1 MEAEYSEH
9 GKNFALDG
17 CVRQMEQ
24 MFEEELRDFHR
35 ENRRI
40 ENCRKFTEEGKSR
53 DGVGI

>member
-1 MEAEYSEH
+1 
-9 GKNFALDG
+9 
-17 CVRQMEQ
+17 MEQ

-53 DGVGI
+53 DGVVYEEKASD